1 MERLKE
7 IKEKG
12 ADTATPEDIPIGL
25 GVIIDFLNS
34 NPEAQKLIKNM
45 QLKASFTVKDVDT
58 YLLTVENGKSEF
70 VKKTESDTDFKLS
83 SSLKTITEV
92 LIGQSDAAIEWIK
105 GNIEIEGDFERMVDF
120 FEIMELGYD
129 TLGIVEPGEREVL
142 IDAKT
147 MRKLYNVYMEG
158 AKDIDPN
165 DIPLIMDIFCTFAN
179 LNAEAQQILEDEEY
193 VVQMVLTDIN
203 KSYVV
208 RAKDQKVSWAE
219 ESIDNPS
226 LRFSMALTTAADVF
240 LSGDAAQAFL
250 GGKIDAEGNIAE
262 ALVLNDVITVFLDL
276 LPFAESP
283 F

>member
-12 ADTATPEDIPIGL
+12 ADSATPEDIPVGL
-25 GVIIDFLNS
+25 GVITDFLN
-34 NPEAQKLIKNM
+34 NDPDAQNLIKDKK
-45 QLKASFTVKDVDT
+45 LKAIFTVEGIDS
-58 YLLTVENGKSEF
+58 YLLSVTNGKSEF
-70 VKKTESDTDFKLS
+70 LKKSEPNTDFSLKS
-83 SSLKTITEV
+83 PLKTITEV

-105 GNIEIEGDFERMVDF
+105 GNIDVDGDFEKMVDF
-120 FEIMELGYD
+120 FEIMELAYD
-129 TLGIVEPGEREVL
+129 KLGIVDEGEREVL
-142 IDAKT
+142 IDAIT

-158 AKDIDPN
+158 ATDIDPN

-179 LNAEAQQILEDEEY
+179 LNAEAQEILEDEEY

-219 ESIDNPS
+219 ENIDNPS
-226 LRFSMALTTAADVF
+226 LKFSMALTTAANIF

-250 GGKIDAEGNIAE
+250 GGEIEAEGNIAE

>member
-12 ADTATPEDIPIGL
+12 ADSATPEDIPTGL
-25 GVIIDFLNS
+25 DVITDFINT
-34 NPEAQKLIKNM
+34 NPDAQKLIKD
-45 QLKASFTVKDVDT
+45 LKLNASFIISDIGT
-58 YLLTVENGKSEF
+58 YLFSIANGKSEYA
-70 VKKTESDTDFKLS
+70 KKSESDTNFSLS
-83 SSLKTITEV
+83 TNLKTITEV

-105 GNIEIEGDFERMVDF
+105 GNITVEGDFEKMVDF
-120 FEIMELGYD
+120 FELMELANNS
-129 TLGIVEPGEREVL
+129 LGIVEEGEREVL

-158 AKDIDPN
+158 AKDIDPE

-179 LNAEAQQILEDEEY
+179 LNAEAQEVLEDEEY
-193 VVQMVLTDIN
+193 VVQMILTDVN

-208 RAKDQKVSWAE
+208 RAKDNKVSWAE
-219 ESIDNPS
+219 ERIDDAT
-226 LRFSMALTTAADVF
+226 LQFSMALTTAADIF